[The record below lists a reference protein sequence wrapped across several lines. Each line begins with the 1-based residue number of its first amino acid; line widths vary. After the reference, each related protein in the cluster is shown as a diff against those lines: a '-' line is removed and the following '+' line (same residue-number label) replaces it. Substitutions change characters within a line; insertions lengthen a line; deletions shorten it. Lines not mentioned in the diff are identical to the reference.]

1 MFFLALLGSKTKSLL
16 SFNASAGRIYDCFTA
31 FIRTPSLTRSPRDDG
46 DGGDDGSAKSCS

>member
-1 MFFLALLGSKTKSLL
+1 MFSSRCWGSKTKSLL

-31 FIRTPSLTRSPRDDG
+31 FIRTTSLTRSPRDDG